1 VSTVTAIPTSE
12 WPEVIRAIRGAKI
25 RVIGQDDIKNE
36 AHAAVATAVIRSFG
50 DSPAGFVYMEPCTPR
65 STQRPPDVVLCHPE
79 VGLVVFE
86 VKGYSSSFIESVKAG
101 SLLVRHQGLI
111 RPVNAFRQAE
121 QAMYD
126 IKHQC
131 ERASGSGAV
140 LPAFNAI
147 VALPNISQHEW
158 NNRGFSACF
167 PEQVLLLRDDLDP
180 DRLKTKLKKLVAGR
194 HGSPLTPEQ
203 INTIKAVFGDSA
215 TINETRQ
222 ARPDIVESS
231 LGAVIDELATMDKY
245 LSAEQTELSRLPIGG
260 FPRLVRGVAGSGKTI
275 VLANL
280 AARLLNRQ
288 QNANPTLFDNCE
300 NEHLRVAVIC
310 FNRSLVSFLRQKIKD
325 AYKQQTFE
333 DIPSKDILW
342 VGHLNGLMRKV
353 TYGRGLN
360 YISPMA
366 IKDSSER
373 AKEYI
378 EQLQAYRTDH
388 PEEHGKLLYD
398 AIFVDEGQD
407 FEPEEF
413 QLLLS
418 LLKTNETTGEKNLVI
433 FYDDAQNLYG
443 RHRPNWKQIGIDV
456 GRGDRARVMKECFR
470 NTREIVETAFNVL
483 LGAESSA
490 ESKVKL
496 KTYADVGYLRQAGL
510 VEEVGGF
517 YKVGFAERVG
527 DYPHVQVFASRQKEK
542 EWIAGE
548 VQRLLC
554 TERVRPEDLLILFN
568 YPLVFED
575 LSDMI
580 RARLGKEY
588 LLNFV
593 KPFGKGGDQDTF
605 IFKEKCLTLS
615 TVHGAK
621 GYDAYVVFLAGADLF
636 REDEAGRASFY
647 VGATRAK
654 LALHVTGLKSAVLT
668 EAQQVIGR
676 ARSLR
681 AGGSLG
687 AQG

>member
-1 VSTVTAIPTSE
+1 MPTSE
-12 WPEVIRAIRGAKI
+12 WPELIRAIRGAKI
-25 RVIGQDDIKNE
+25 CVIGQDDIKNA
-36 AHAAVATAVIRSFG
+36 AHAAVAAAVVRAFG
-50 DSPAGFVYMEPCTPR
+50 DSPAGFVYMEPCTAR

-86 VKGYSSSFIESVKAG
+86 VKGYSSTFIESVKAG
-101 SLLVRHQGLI
+101 SLLVRHQGLL

-126 IKHQC
+126 IKHQY
-131 ERASGSGAV
+131 ERANGSGAV

-167 PEQVLLLRDDLDP
+167 PEQVLLLRDDLAP
-180 DRLKTKLKKLVAGR
+180 DRLKTKLKKLVAGY

-203 INTIKAVFGDSA
+203 ISIVKAVFGDSA
-215 TINETRQ
+215 NINETRQ
-222 ARPDIVESS
+222 VRQDIVESS
-231 LGAVIDELATMDKY
+231 LGAIIDELATMDKY

-280 AARLLNRQ
+280 TARLLNRQ
-288 QNANPTLFDNCE
+288 QNVNPTLFDDCE
-300 NEHLRVAVIC
+300 TEHLRVAVIC
-310 FNRSLVSFLRQKIKD
+310 FNRSLVSLLRQKIKD
-325 AYKQQTFE
+325 AYNQQTFE
-333 DIPSKDILW
+333 DISSKDILW

-353 TYGRGLN
+353 SYDNRALQ

-373 AKEYI
+373 ATQYI
-378 EQLQAYRTDH
+378 EQVQSFTKSH
-388 PEEHGKLLYD
+388 PEESGKLLYD

-413 QLLLS
+413 QLLLN

-496 KTYADVGYLRQAGL
+496 KTYADVSYLRQAGL

-517 YKVGFAERVG
+517 YKVGFAERTG
-527 DYPHVQVFASRQKEK
+527 SYPDVQVFASRQKEK

-548 VQRLLC
+548 VQRLLS
-554 TERVRPEDLLILFN
+554 TELVRPEDILILFN

-575 LSDMI
+575 LGEMI

-588 LLNFV
+588 VLNFV
-593 KPFGKGGDQDTF
+593 KPFGKDGDQDTL
-605 IFKEKCLTLS
+605 IFKKNSLTLS

-654 LALHVTGLKSAVLT
+654 LTLHVTGLKSAILT
-668 EAQQVIGR
+668 EAQQVIAR

-681 AGGSLG
+681 V
-687 AQG
+687 